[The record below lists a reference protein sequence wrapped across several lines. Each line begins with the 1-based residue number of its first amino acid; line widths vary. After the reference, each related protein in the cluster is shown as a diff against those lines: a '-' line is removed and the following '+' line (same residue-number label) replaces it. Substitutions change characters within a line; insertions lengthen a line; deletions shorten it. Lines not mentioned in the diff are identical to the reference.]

1 MSQSGLVAALASL
14 PGVSAGVLE
23 ALRRAAAES
32 GVVHCAL
39 VGGTVRDLLLHR
51 LELLPWSGI
60 SDFDLVVEG
69 DLPAFVRCLT
79 DHLGP
84 QRLTAMQWHDSFGT
98 VSLTADGV
106 SLDLAMARQELYPSP
121 AENPVVRPGTLA
133 SDLVRRDFSI
143 NAMALDLRTDALI
156 DPHGGQAAL
165 QARCLAFLHSGSVTD
180 DPTRVIRAARYS
192 ARLGLDLLEESR
204 RQLDSTLEDW
214 PWPRDR
220 SSSTWP
226 PALSTRLRME
236 LDRLFSHEPWAA
248 ALDQLSSWQAMPLID
263 AGLQV
268 DPRRCRRLRQ
278 AQRLGLPLM
287 PAWLAAASQ
296 PVAVAERLQIPAQQV
311 QWLMGLETLRLWL
324 RDAAPSD
331 AAPPSQWTVALETGD
346 WPVQSVALMI
356 CLHHPSWRMLWRWWA
371 RWRHIQSPVKAKDL
385 MAQGW
390 SPGPGLGAELRRRRG
405 QALDGG

>member
-23 ALRRAAAES
+23 ALRSAAAES

-51 LELLPWSGI
+51 SELLPWSGVP
-60 SDFDLVVEG
+60 DFDLVVEG
-69 DLPAFVRCLT
+69 DLPAFVSCLT

-98 VSLTADGV
+98 VSLMVDGV
-106 SLDLAMARQELYPSP
+106 SLDLAMARQEHYPSP

-143 NAMALDLRTDALI
+143 NAMALDLRTDLLI
-156 DPHGGQAAL
+156 DPHGGQVAL
-165 QARCLAFLHSGSVTD
+165 STRSLEFLHPGSVAD

-192 ARLGLDLLEESR
+192 ARLGLDLSEESQS
-204 RQLDSTLEDW
+204 QLVRTLHSW
-214 PWPRDR
+214 PWPCDPVG
-220 SSSTWP
+220 SVWP

-236 LDRLFSHEPWAA
+236 LDRLFSNEPWRG
-248 ALDQLSSWQAMPLID
+248 ALDQLSSWEAMPLID
-263 AGLQV
+263 PDLQV
-268 DPRRCRRLRQ
+268 DPRRRHRLRQ
-278 AQRLGLPLM
+278 AQRLGLPLI

-296 PVAVAERLQIPAQQV
+296 PVAVAKRLQIPAKQL
-311 QWLMGLETLRLWL
+311 QWLVGLETLRLWL
-324 RDAAPSD
+324 CDAAPT
-331 AAPPSQWTVALETGD
+331 AAASPSQWTEALETGD

-356 CLHHPSWRMLWRWWA
+356 CMHHPSWRMLWRWWS
-371 RWRHIQSPVKAKDL
+371 RWRHIKSPVTAKDL

-390 SPGPGLGAELRRRRG
+390 SPGPVLGAELRRRRV